1 MHYTF
6 NEKWKE
12 KHNDVRLLQRKAHLG
27 SRIAEGTQENV
38 ELSILDEGDCSDKA
52 KYVNT
57 DDLMKNDNPVHSG
70 RNLPNKKNT
79 HIIPLEELDVNDP
92 KLPSS

>member
-12 KHNDVRLLQRKAHLG
+12 KHNDVRLLKRKAHLG

-38 ELSILDEGDCSDKA
+38 ELSPLEQEDCADRA
-52 KYVNT
+52 TYVDT
-57 DDLMKNDNPVHSG
+57 EELMKNDNPAHSG
-70 RNLPNKKNT
+70 RNLPAKRSA
-79 HIIPLEELDVNDP
+79 HIIPIEELDSSDP
-92 KLPSS
+92 HIPS